1 MKVTCRPA
9 VLGQALQVVSRA
21 ISSRTTLPI
30 LNNILIETTS
40 EGLALTATNLEIGIR
55 KVVAAEVAMEGG
67 TTAPARLLTDF
78 VSTLPDQDLEM
89 SLDGASQS
97 LSLRCARFD
106 THIKCIEAEEFPPGP
121 RPDEGDRLEVAL
133 DELVSAVEQTQ
144 MAASTDEARPV
155 LTGVLVLVQG
165 GSLTL
170 AAPDGHRLAVRK
182 LSAAG
187 AGDLEASLIVPA
199 RALAELSR
207 VLKGEPG
214 RVEVIIS
221 KARNQIFFKAGSSE
235 LTSRLIDGKYPNYA
249 QVIPSKSSTTVRVA
263 TGELTQTVR
272 AVSLFARDSAN
283 VIRVKAQAGV
293 LTLSATT
300 NEVGDSKAE
309 MSADVDGSDI
319 QIAFNARYVLDA
331 LGVIGD
337 DHVEL
342 LFDGPLSPGLMR
354 PPGKDHYLY
363 VIMPVRV
370 AMSCR
375 RPGAPSPPSSLQ
387 PSELRPAGP
396 LAGTCRQRVHRPERA
411 GQDES
416 ARGCRDAR
424 TVVVAAG
431 SA

>member
-9 VLGQALQVVSRA
+9 VLSQALQIVSRA

-55 KVVAAEVAMEGG
+55 KVVPAEVSMEGG

-78 VSTLPDQDLEM
+78 VSTLPDEDLEM
-89 SLDGASQS
+89 TLDGATQS

-155 LTGVLVLVQG
+155 LTGVLVQIQG
-165 GSLTL
+165 GALTM
-170 AAPDGHRLAVRK
+170 AATDGHRLAVRK
-182 LSAAG
+182 LAATG
-187 AGDLEASLIVPA
+187 PADLEASLIVPA

-214 RVEVIIS
+214 KVEVIIS
-221 KARNQIFFKAGSSE
+221 KARNQVFFKAGSSE

-249 QVIPSKSSTTVRVA
+249 QVIPSKSSTKVKVSTS
-263 TGELTQTVR
+263 ELTQTVR

-283 VIRVKAQAGV
+283 VIRVKAQPGA
-293 LTLSATT
+293 LILSATT

-309 MSADVDGSDI
+309 MAADVDGSDI

-331 LGVIGD
+331 LGVISD
-337 DHVEL
+337 DEVEL
-342 LFDGPLSPGLMR
+342 LFDGPLSPGLLR

-370 AMSCR
+370 AMS
-375 RPGAPSPPSSLQ
+375 
-387 PSELRPAGP
+387 
-396 LAGTCRQRVHRPERA
+396 
-411 GQDES
+411 
-416 ARGCRDAR
+416 
-424 TVVVAAG
+424 
-431 SA
+431 

>member
-55 KVVAAEVAMEGG
+55 KIVPAEVAMEGS

-78 VSTLPDQDLEM
+78 VGTLPDQDLEIT
-89 SLDGASQS
+89 LDGATQS
-97 LSLRCARFD
+97 LNLRCARFD

-133 DELVSAVEQTQ
+133 DDLVGAVEQTQ

-155 LTGVLVLVQG
+155 LTGVLVQVQG
-165 GSLTL
+165 GNLTL
-170 AAPDGHRLAVRK
+170 AATDGHRLAVRK
-182 LSAAG
+182 LAAAG
-187 AGDLEASLIVPA
+187 SSDLDASLIVPA

-214 RVEVIIS
+214 KVEVIIS
-221 KARNQIFFKAGSSE
+221 KARNQVFFRAGSSE

-249 QVIPSKSSTTVRVA
+249 QVIPNKSSTTVRVS
-263 TGELTQTVR
+263 TSEL
-272 AVSLFARDSAN
+272 
-283 VIRVKAQAGV
+283 I
-293 LTLSATT
+293 LSATT

-331 LGVIGD
+331 LGVIGED
-337 DHVEL
+337 EVEL

-354 PPGKDHYLY
+354 PPGKEHYLY

-370 AMSCR
+370 AMS
-375 RPGAPSPPSSLQ
+375 
-387 PSELRPAGP
+387 
-396 LAGTCRQRVHRPERA
+396 
-411 GQDES
+411 
-416 ARGCRDAR
+416 
-424 TVVVAAG
+424 
-431 SA
+431 

>member
-1 MKVTCRPA
+1 MRVTCRPA
-9 VLGQALQVVSRA
+9 GLGQALQVVSRA

-30 LNNILIETTS
+30 LNNILIEATS

-55 KVVAAEVAMEGG
+55 KLVAAEVAAEGS

-78 VSTLPDQDLEM
+78 VSTLPDDELEM
-89 SLDGASQS
+89 TLDPASQS

-133 DELVSAVEQTQ
+133 DDLVGAVEQTQ

-155 LTGVLVLVQG
+155 LTGVLVQVQG
-165 GSLTL
+165 ESLTL
-170 AAPDGHRLAVRK
+170 AATDGHRLAVRK
-182 LSAAG
+182 LAAAG
-187 AGDLEASLIVPA
+187 PTELEASLIVPA

-214 RVEVIIS
+214 KVEIVIS
-221 KARNQIFFKAGSSE
+221 KARNQVFFRAGSSE

-249 QVIPSKSSTTVRVA
+249 QVIPSKSSTKVRVP
-263 TGELTQTVR
+263 TSELTQTVR

-283 VIRVKAQAGV
+283 VIRVKAQSGA

-331 LGVIGD
+331 LGVIGED
-337 DHVEL
+337 EVEL

-354 PPGKDHYLY
+354 PPGKEHYLY

-370 AMSCR
+370 AMS
-375 RPGAPSPPSSLQ
+375 
-387 PSELRPAGP
+387 
-396 LAGTCRQRVHRPERA
+396 
-411 GQDES
+411 
-416 ARGCRDAR
+416 
-424 TVVVAAG
+424 
-431 SA
+431 